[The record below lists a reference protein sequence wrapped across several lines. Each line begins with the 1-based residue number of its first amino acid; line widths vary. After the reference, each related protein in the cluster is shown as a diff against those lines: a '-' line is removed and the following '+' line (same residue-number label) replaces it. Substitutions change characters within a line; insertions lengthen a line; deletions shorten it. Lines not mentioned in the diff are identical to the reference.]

1 MLRNVAWSGEH
12 EKEQKNDRKLF
23 RQAGQAEIKAST
35 WLKLSRSVSNW
46 SDEQQTGPSPN
57 SGPQTS
63 RSKRRVSSSSGYLRI
78 RTLFRRNGKK
88 CTSTGGPSYGHG
100 KGLPK
105 NPFFPHEPRMTHFP
119 SPLLLIILCDGRLP
133 CKTNLK

>member
-46 SDEQQTGPSPN
+46 SDVQQTGPSPN

-63 RSKRRVSSSSGYLRI
+63 RSKRRVSSSAGYLR
-78 RTLFRRNGKK
+78 N
-88 CTSTGGPSYGHG
+88 
-100 KGLPK
+100 
-105 NPFFPHEPRMTHFP
+105 N
-119 SPLLLIILCDGRLP
+119 
-133 CKTNLK
+133 